1 MLKTTIFNVTIALI
15 LQLMLSVHAAGESW
29 GVDALM
35 RELAIIKHTEA
46 NFTEKRY
53 SYFLKQPIIVK
64 GTLSFRAP
72 DTLIKHSLT
81 PNDERLE
88 VAGDSIHIKMYR
100 EDKLIEREL
109 SIYAY
114 PALLP
119 LVQGVRSTL
128 AGDLTTLLQH
138 YRLKL
143 EGGREQWHLLLL
155 PKVDPNEEGDGLAE
169 IIRSI
174 NIKGRGSKIHH
185 VEITEINGDRSVM
198 AITAK

>member
-35 RELAIIKHTEA
+35 RELAIIKHSEA